1 MPREHG
7 EKGEFVETITLGDV
21 LEVFDDVRGPVVL
34 SADVADRLECSRE
47 TARRKLERL
56 YDRGELDRRKVA
68 RRVIYW
74 RPDGQGDT
82 AGRVV
87 SSNNEGNGPSG
98 PSHPTGG
105 ASRPSTPGD
114 PIGEV
119 LEGWEP
125 DTQTPAETARAQTR
139 RVATYLRERGGRHTK
154 SDLVDALADDST
166 LSDRVWWERAVRPG
180 LQKLDG
186 EGLVEYRPGH
196 HDYQYIGEE
205 V

>member
-7 EKGEFVETITLGDV
+7 ESGEFVETITLEDV
-21 LEVFDDVRGPVVL
+21 LGVFDDVRGPVVL
-34 SADVADRLECSRE
+34 SADVSDRLGCTRE
-47 TARRKLERL
+47 TARRKLQQL
-56 YDRGELDRRKVA
+56 YEQDELDRRKVA

-74 RPDGQGDT
+74 RPDERGDT
-82 AGRVV
+82 AEGAA
-87 SSNNEGNGPSG
+87 SSNDESNGPS
-98 PSHPTGG
+98 PDSRPITGD
-105 ASRPSTPGD
+105 SRPSMDGD

-139 RVATYLRERGGRHTK
+139 RVATYLREQGGRHTK
-154 SDLVDALADDST
+154 ADLIDALADDST

-196 HDYQYIGEE
+196 HDYRYIGEE